1 MKLVLYV
8 KEECLLK
15 LYLHLMR
22 GFRFFIVFPTSTYK
36 FPAKLLSIVCKIL
49 PSLTYVDFT
58 DFSFSP
64 LWLLKVALSK
74 KILENFSVAT

>member
-22 GFRFFIVFPTSTYK
+22 GFSFFHSISSLHIQIPTYT
-36 FPAKLLSIVCKIL
+36 FINLLQN
-49 PSLTYVDFT
+49 
-58 DFSFSP
+58 SP
-64 LWLLKVALSK
+64 LLDLC
-74 KILENFSVAT
+74 